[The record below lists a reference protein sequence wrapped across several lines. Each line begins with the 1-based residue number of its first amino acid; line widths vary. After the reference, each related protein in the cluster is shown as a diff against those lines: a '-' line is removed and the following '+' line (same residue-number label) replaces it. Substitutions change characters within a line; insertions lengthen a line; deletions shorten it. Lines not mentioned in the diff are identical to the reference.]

1 MDNEYIWSKGPFT
14 SNYSEKGTEICGT
27 KEEIED
33 CVRRANESGIVWLR
47 CGSTVR
53 VKDIT
58 MFASYIQFLTRD
70 VILITTDGDRPIPQS
85 LSKGI
90 VQKLLNSQRIKI
102 WYTQN
107 FDRTVRHP
115 KLKPM
120 PIGFDLHFPPA
131 FVDEKGG
138 QYKFNYMLKLSK
150 ICNNLEK
157 EASSQFQKKIKIFSD
172 FNNNYTHPERKYLHE
187 KILNLKINND
197 LIVLQDKKVQFKDIM
212 RKYNEYCFALSP
224 RGGGLDCHR
233 TWELLLAGAIVITR
247 SSSLDQMYIDNQ
259 LPVVILDNWNQLFQP
274 NLKDKMQEW
283 IEQYSEWTKL
293 EHILPRLRFDWWI
306 KS

>member
-1 MDNEYIWSKGPFT
+1 MNNEYIWSKGPLA
-14 SNYSEKGTEICGT
+14 SKYSEEGTEICGT
-27 KEEIED
+27 KEDIED
-33 CVRRANESGIVWLR
+33 CVRRANETGIMWLR
-47 CGSTVR
+47 CGSTMR
-53 VKDIT
+53 VMDIT
-58 MFASYIQFLTRD
+58 MFASYIQLLTRD

-90 VQKLLNSQRIKI
+90 VQKFLNSNRIKI

-107 FDRTVRHP
+107 FDGTVRHP
-115 KLKPM
+115 KLRLM
-120 PIGFDLHFPPA
+120 PIGFDLHFPET
-131 FVDEKGG
+131 FINGQGG
-138 QYKFNYMLKLSK
+138 HNKFHYMLKLSK
-150 ICNNLEK
+150 ICTNLEK
-157 EASSQFQKKIKIFSD
+157 EASSNFQKKMKIYGD
-172 FNNNYTHPERKYLHE
+172 FNINYTHPERKYLHE
-187 KILNLKINND
+187 QILNLKINND
-197 LIVLQDKKVQFKDIM
+197 LIDLQDKKISFKAIT
-212 RKYNEYCFALSP
+212 RKYNEYCFAISP

-259 LPVVILDNWNQLFQP
+259 LPVVILDSWDQLFQP

-283 IEQYSEWTKL
+283 KEQYSEWTKL